1 MPSAGPDAPPDP
13 DDPHGP
19 GRSPAADATRRTFL
33 ATERTF
39 LAWFRTGLATL
50 ALAITI
56 GRILPELLDE
66 DTRAFR
72 VVGLGF
78 GLLGVAILVYGAVR
92 ERLVVR
98 ALARG
103 GFAEMPTVAVIA
115 LTAVSVVLGAAL
127 IFLILGR

>member
-1 MPSAGPDAPPDP
+1 VSNAGPGEPPDAEERP
-13 DDPHGP
+13 EP
-19 GRSPAADATRRTFL
+19 GQPVAADATRRTFL

-56 GRILPELLDE
+56 GRILPELLEE

-72 VVGLGF
+72 LVGLGF
-78 GLLGVAILVYGAVR
+78 GLLGVGVLVYGAVR

-103 GFAEMPTVAVIA
+103 GFAPVPTVAVTV
-115 LTAVSVVLGAAL
+115 LTVSAVLLGAAL
-127 IFLILGR
+127 IALILGR